1 MRASLPLSSPKI
13 EGGGPMKLP
22 ADVLAA
28 KDRMGK
34 ADAALRADIESI
46 SPVDKI
52 RCVELIEELQLA
64 MDDYIERISR
74 LRS

>member
-1 MRASLPLSSPKI
+1 
-13 EGGGPMKLP
+13 MKLP
-22 ADVLAA
+22 PDVLAA

-46 SPVDKI
+46 SPVDRI
-52 RCVELIEELQLA
+52 MRVELIEELQRA
-64 MDDYIERISR
+64 MDDYLERISR

>member
-1 MRASLPLSSPKI
+1 
-13 EGGGPMKLP
+13 MKLP

-34 ADAALRADIESI
+34 ADATLRADIESI
-46 SPVDKI
+46 GPIDKI
-52 RCVELIEELQLA
+52 RRLELIEELQRA
-64 MDDYIERISR
+64 IDDYIERISR

>member
-1 MRASLPLSSPKI
+1 
-13 EGGGPMKLP
+13 MKLP
-22 ADVLAA
+22 SDVLAA

-46 SPVDKI
+46 SPVDRI
-52 RCVELIEELQLA
+52 RRVELIEELQRA
-64 MDDYIERISR
+64 VDDYLERISR

>member
-1 MRASLPLSSPKI
+1 MVI
-13 EGGGPMKLP
+13 EGGRPMKLP
-22 ADVLAA
+22 SDVLAA

-52 RCVELIEELQLA
+52 RRVELIEELQLA

>member
-1 MRASLPLSSPKI
+1 
-13 EGGGPMKLP
+13 MKLP

-46 SPVDKI
+46 SPLN
-52 RCVELIEELQLA
+52 RARRVELIEELQLA
-64 MDDYIERISR
+64 MDDYLERISR

>member
-1 MRASLPLSSPKI
+1 
-13 EGGGPMKLP
+13 MKLP

-34 ADAALRADIESI
+34 ADAALRADIEST
-46 SPVDKI
+46 SPVDRI
-52 RCVELIEELQLA
+52 RRVELIEELQLA
-64 MDDYIERISR
+64 MDDYMERISR

>member
-1 MRASLPLSSPKI
+1 
-13 EGGGPMKLP
+13 MKLP
-22 ADVLAA
+22 ADVVAA
-28 KDRMGK
+28 KDRMSK

-52 RCVELIEELQLA
+52 RRTQLIDELQLA
-64 MDDYIERISR
+64 MDDYIEKISR